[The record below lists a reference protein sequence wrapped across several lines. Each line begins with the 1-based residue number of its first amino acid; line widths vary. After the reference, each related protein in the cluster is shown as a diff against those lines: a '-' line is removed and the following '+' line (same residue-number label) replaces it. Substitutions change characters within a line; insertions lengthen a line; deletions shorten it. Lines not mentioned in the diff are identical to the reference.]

1 VNAPQYEFSIDVGG
15 TFTDCIEHS
24 SSTIKRHKLLSS
36 GRTLGKIEKIAAK
49 AIHDPLRVDDP
60 VGFWV
65 GTQLSVINEKD
76 AAGNNVNGIDD
87 HTIRTIIA
95 SDTAGTLTLDSPLP
109 TSVIGESYEIRTELS
124 APIIGIH
131 HLLGIPLNESLPPI
145 NLRLGTTRGTNAL
158 LTRTGAKTALVTT
171 VGFKDLLEIGNQN
184 RPKLFELN
192 IQKTAPLI
200 TTSIEINERIDTHG
214 NILQSI
220 DRDQIRRQLAKLFS
234 EGIESLAVCLLNS
247 FVNPEH
253 EQVIAEIAN
262 EIPFASVSIS
272 SRVSPLIKIIPRADT
287 TVLDAYLNPV
297 LNNYLEQLRADLH
310 VDSNMRF
317 LTSAG
322 GLIPADQFS
331 GKDSILSGPAG
342 GVVGFSQAAKRAGY
356 EQAIGFDMGGTSTD
370 VSRFSRTYEYEYE
383 TEKSGVRIVTP
394 MMAIETVAAGGGS
407 ICRFDGIKLTV
418 GPASAGADPG
428 PACYGKQGPLTVT
441 DLNLIVGK
449 LSSANFP
456 IPLHKDAALAKLK
469 ELHSTIEVE
478 SYCNHDPIELA
489 EGYLEIANT
498 NMAQAIRTVSIAR
511 GYAPEQYL
519 LVSFG
524 GAGSQHA
531 CSIADSLGMKT
542 ILIHPDAGILSA
554 VGIGHAE
561 MTHQCQQGVYETL
574 NDELLDDIS
583 CSIHELACQ
592 AIEAVKK
599 ADVSAHSIEVTVSS
613 EIRFTGVE
621 QAIVIPLDTYT
632 ATETL
637 TDNLSANNLIS
648 LFHIR
653 HKQRYGYTHPDKSL
667 ELATIRITARGKS
680 SQPDMQSEK
689 VAVVSVEP
697 LASQR
702 VRFAGHWIDTPLFR
716 RVDLP
721 LGAVVTGPAIISEAH
736 CTTVVN
742 PNWIATLLDQGEL
755 LLESQTNP
763 DRSHIVPTT
772 TNTDIEPDPIQLEI
786 FNNHFAAIAKQMG
799 ITLQNT
805 SSSVN
810 VRERLDFSCAIF
822 TSNGE
827 LVVNAPHIP
836 VHLGA
841 MGETVQAIIAEQL
854 GNSAGIHAGDVFV
867 TNDPYRGGSHLPD
880 ITVVTPVFNDDALLF
895 FTASRAHHSE
905 IGGITPGSMPPF
917 STTLAE
923 EGVLIRSFKLLTAG
937 QSHEDTLLH
946 ILGDHPFP
954 SRTPEIN
961 LADIRAQVAA
971 NQQGVDDLQQ
981 LLDTTGQQH
990 VLAYMQFI
998 QSAAELKTRQA
1009 IEALADGV
1017 YGHTD
1022 FLDEHAAGHHE
1033 AQIKVTITVEC
1044 DNITFDFAGTSDV
1057 LPSNLNANSAIVTAA
1072 VMYVMR
1078 CLINEDIPLNAGIL
1092 KPVKIL
1098 IPQCMLNPDDHE
1110 DPQQCPAIVGGN
1122 VETSQRIVDVLIGAL
1137 SLAAGSQGTMN
1148 NLLFGDDNFGYYE
1161 TICGG
1166 AGATADTAGASAVH
1180 THMTNTRI
1188 TDPEILERR
1197 YPVRLD
1203 EFSIRRDS
1211 GGKGKH
1217 AGGDGITRR
1226 ITFLAPLTVS
1236 LLSSRRGEFTPAGKA
1251 SGGNGKAGVN
1261 LLRRADGSEQLLAG
1275 CEQCSV
1281 EAGDQITIKTPGGG
1295 AWGDGV
1301 IEHGTE
1307 AD

>member
-1 VNAPQYEFSIDVGG
+1 MTAPQYEFSIDVGG
-15 TFTDCIEHS
+15 TFTDCIAHS
-24 SSTIKRHKLLSS
+24 SATIKRHKLLSS
-36 GRTLGKIEKIAAK
+36 GRTLGNIEELVTE
-49 AIHDPLRVDDP
+49 AIHDRLRVNDP

-65 GTQLSVINEKD
+65 GTQLSII
-76 AAGNNVNGIDD
+76 NVNGIDD
-87 HTIRTIIA
+87 DTKRTIIA
-95 SDTAGTLTLDSPLP
+95 SDSAGTLTLDSPLP
-109 TSVIGESYEIRTELS
+109 TSVIGQSYEIQTELS

-158 LTRTGAKTALVTT
+158 LTRTGSKTALVTT

-192 IQKTAPLI
+192 IQKTIPLI
-200 TTSIEINERIDTHG
+200 TTSIEISERIDTHG

-220 DRDQIRRQLAKLFS
+220 DRDQVRLQLARLFA
-234 EGIESLAVCLLNS
+234 EGIESLAICLLNS

-262 EIPFASVSIS
+262 EFPFASVSIS
-272 SRVSPLIKIIPRADT
+272 SRVSPLIKMVPRADT

-297 LNNYLEQLRADLH
+297 LNAYLKQLRAALH
-310 VDSNMRF
+310 VDSNVRL

-342 GVVGFSQAAKRAGY
+342 GVVGFSHAAKRAGY
-356 EQAIGFDMGGTSTD
+356 TRAIGFDMGGTSTD
-370 VSRFSRTYEYEYE
+370 VSRFGGTYDYEYE

-407 ICRFDGIKLTV
+407 ICGFDGIKLTV
-418 GPASAGADPG
+418 GPTSAGADPG

-441 DLNLIVGK
+441 DLNLILGK
-449 LSSANFP
+449 LPVTDFP
-456 IPLHKDAALAKLK
+456 IPLDKDAALAKLK
-469 ELHSTIEVE
+469 ELHHTIEFE
-478 SYCNHDPIELA
+478 TCGNHDLIELA
-489 EGYLEIANT
+489 EGYLQIANA

-542 ILIHPDAGILSA
+542 ILIHPEAGVLSA
-554 VGIGHAE
+554 VGIRHAE
-561 MTHQCQQGVYETL
+561 ITHQCQQGIYKTF
-574 NDELLDDIS
+574 NDALLADIS
-583 CSIHELACQ
+583 GSIQQLTRQ
-592 AIEAVKK
+592 AIKAVTEANVLE
-599 ADVSAHSIEVTVSS
+599 HCIEVTISS
-613 EIRFTGVE
+613 EIRFTGVD
-621 QAIVIPLDTYT
+621 QAIEVPLATYT
-632 ATETL
+632 VTEAFTN
-637 TDNLSANNLIS
+637 NLSATDLIS

-653 HKQRYGYTHPDKSL
+653 HKQRYGYTHSDKSL
-667 ELATIRITARGKS
+667 ELATIRVTARSKS
-680 SQPDMQSEK
+680 PQPDMQSEK
-689 VAVVSVEP
+689 VAVVSVDPIE
-697 LASQR
+697 SQR
-702 VRFAGHWIDTPLFR
+702 VRFAGQWVDTPLFR

-721 LGAVVTGPAIISEAH
+721 LGAVITGPAIISESH

-742 PNWIATLLDQGEL
+742 PNWTATLLSQGEL
-755 LLESQTNP
+755 LLESQASTNS
-763 DRSHIVPTT
+763 SHIVPTT
-772 TNTDIEPDPIQLEI
+772 TDTDIEPDPIQLEI
-786 FNNHFAAIAKQMG
+786 FNNHFATVAKQMG

-822 TSNGE
+822 TSDGE

-841 MGETVQAIIAEQL
+841 MGETVRAIIAEQL
-854 GNSAGIHAGDVFV
+854 DNSESIHAGDVFV

-880 ITVVTPVFNDDALLF
+880 ITVVTPVFDDDALLF

-917 STTLAE
+917 STNLAE

-937 QSHEDTLLH
+937 QSHEDKLLQ
-946 ILGDHPFP
+946 ILYDHPFP
-954 SRTPEIN
+954 SRTPQVN

-971 NQQGVDDLQQ
+971 NQQGVNDLQQ
-981 LLDTTGQQH
+981 LLDRMGQQH

-1009 IEALADGV
+1009 IGALADGV
-1017 YGHTD
+1017 YSHTD

-1033 AQIKVTITVEC
+1033 AQIQVTITVEG
-1044 DNITFDFAGTSDV
+1044 DNITFDFSGTSDV

-1078 CLINEDIPLNAGIL
+1078 CLINEDIPLNAGVL

-1098 IPQCMLNPDDHE
+1098 TPRGLLNPGDHDDPH
-1110 DPQQCPAIVGGN
+1110 QCPAIVGGN

-1137 SLAAGSQGTMN
+1137 GLAAGSQGTMN

-1166 AGATADTAGASAVH
+1166 AGATAEAAGAGAVH

-1188 TDPEILERR
+1188 TDPEVLERR

-1203 EFSIRRDS
+1203 EFSIRRGS
-1211 GGKGKH
+1211 GGVGKH
-1217 AGGDGITRR
+1217 AGGDGVIRH

-1236 LLSSRRGEFTPAGKA
+1236 LLSTRRGEFTPAGMEG
-1251 SGGNGKAGVN
+1251 GGNGKAGAN
-1261 LLRRADGSEQLLAG
+1261 LLRRRDGSEQLLAG
-1275 CEQCSV
+1275 CEQCTV

-1295 AWGDGV
+1295 AWGV
-1301 IEHGTE
+1301 
-1307 AD
+1307 A

>member
-1 VNAPQYEFSIDVGG
+1 MTAAQYEFSIDVGG
-15 TFTDCIEHS
+15 TFTDCVEHS

-36 GRTLGKIEKIAAK
+36 SRTLGRITALTAAV
-49 AIHDPLRVDDP
+49 ILDPLRVDDP
-60 VGFWV
+60 SGFWV
-65 GTQLSVINEKD
+65 GTQLTVINDKD
-76 AAGNNVNGIDD
+76 SAENNINGIGND
-87 HTIRTIIA
+87 TQRTIIA
-95 SDTAGTLTLDSPLP
+95 SDSSGTLTLDSPLP
-109 TSVIGESYEIRTELS
+109 SSVIGQSYEIRAELS

-131 HLLGIPLNESLPPI
+131 HVLGIPLNESLPPI

-171 VGFKDLLEIGNQN
+171 AGFQDLLEIGNQN
-184 RPKLFELN
+184 RPQLFELN
-192 IQKTAPLI
+192 IQKTVPLI
-200 TTSIEINERIDTHG
+200 TASIEINERIDTHG
-214 NILQSI
+214 NILNPI
-220 DRDQIRRQLAKLFS
+220 DRDQVRRQLAQLFT

-253 EQVIAEIAN
+253 ERVIAEIAK
-262 EIPFASVSIS
+262 EFSFASVSIS
-272 SRVSPLIKIIPRADT
+272 SSVSPLIKLVPRADT

-297 LNNYLEQLRADLH
+297 LTNYLQQLRTNLH
-310 VDSNMRF
+310 ADSNVRL

-322 GLIPADQFS
+322 GLIAAELFS

-356 EQAIGFDMGGTSTD
+356 QQAIGFDMGGTSTD
-370 VSRFSRTYEYEYE
+370 VSRFGGSYEYEYE
-383 TEKSGVRIVTP
+383 TIKSGVRIVTP
-394 MMAIETVAAGGGS
+394 TMAIETVAAGGGS
-407 ICRFDGIKLTV
+407 ICGFDGMKITV

-441 DLNLIVGK
+441 DLNLILGK
-449 LSSANFP
+449 LPVADFP
-456 IPLHKDAALAKLK
+456 IPLDKDAALAKLK
-469 ELHSTIEVE
+469 ELHSTIEIE
-478 SYCNHDPIELA
+478 TCFKHDTIELA

-511 GYAPEQYL
+511 GYAPAQYL

-531 CSIADSLGMKT
+531 CSIAESLGMKT
-542 ILIHPDAGILSA
+542 ILIHPEAGILSA
-554 VGIGHAE
+554 VGIEQAE
-561 MTHQCQQGVYETL
+561 LTHQCQQGIYKTL
-574 NDELLDDIS
+574 HDELLDDIS
-583 CSIHELACQ
+583 GSIQELASQ
-592 AIEAVKK
+592 AIKAVQEA
-599 ADVSAHSIEVTVSS
+599 DILEHRIEVTVSS
-613 EIRFTGVE
+613 EMRFAGID
-621 QAIVIPLDTYT
+621 QAIEIPLATYM
-632 ATETL
+632 ATDPL
-637 TDNLSANNLIS
+637 PVHLPANDLIAH
-648 LFHIR
+648 FHSR
-653 HKQRYGYTHPDKSL
+653 HEQRYGYTHPQKLL

-680 SQPDMQSEK
+680 LQPDTPSKK
-689 VAVVSVEP
+689 VASVSANPTE
-697 LASQR
+697 SQQA
-702 VRFAGHWIDTPLFR
+702 RFDGQWVDTPLFR

-721 LGAVVTGPAIISEAH
+721 LGAVVTGPAIISESH

-742 PNWIATLLDQGEL
+742 PNWTATLLSQGEL
-755 LLESQTNP
+755 LLESQACPN
-763 DRSHIVPTT
+763 SAHLVPSTT
-772 TNTDIEPDPIQLEI
+772 DADGKPDPIQLEI

-822 TSNGE
+822 TSKGE

-841 MGETVQAIIAEQL
+841 MGETVRAIIAEQL
-854 GNSAGIHAGDVFV
+854 ADSQGIQAGDVFI

-880 ITVVTPVFNDDALLF
+880 ITVVTPVFDDEALLF

-905 IGGITPGSMPPF
+905 IGGIAPGSMPPF

-923 EGVLIRSFKLLTAG
+923 EGVLIRTFKLLTAG
-937 QSHEDTLLH
+937 QSHEDKLLQ
-946 ILGDHPFP
+946 ILNDHPFP
-954 SRTPEIN
+954 SRTPQVN
-961 LADIRAQVAA
+961 LADIRAQIAA
-971 NQQGVDDLQQ
+971 NQQGVNDLQQ

-1009 IEALADGV
+1009 ISALADGV
-1017 YGHTD
+1017 YRHTD

-1033 AQIKVTITVEC
+1033 AQIQVTITVAG

-1078 CLINEDIPLNAGIL
+1078 CLINEDIPLNAGVL

-1098 IPQCMLNPDDHE
+1098 IPRGLLNPGDHA
-1110 DPQQCPAIVGGN
+1110 DPHQCPAIVGGN

-1137 SLAAGSQGTMN
+1137 GLAAGSQGTMN

-1166 AGATADTAGASAVH
+1166 AGATAEAAGASAVH

-1188 TDPEILERR
+1188 TDPEVMERR
-1197 YPVRLD
+1197 YPVRLN
-1203 EFSIRRDS
+1203 EFSIRRGS
-1211 GGKGKH
+1211 GGVGKH
-1217 AGGDGITRR
+1217 AGGNGVIRQ

-1236 LLSSRRGEFTPAGKA
+1236 LLSNRRGEFTPAGMEG
-1251 SGGNGKAGVN
+1251 GGNGKAGAN
-1261 LLRRADGSEQLLAG
+1261 LLRRRDGSEQLLAG
-1275 CEQCSV
+1275 CEQCTV

-1295 AWGDGV
+1295 GWGV
-1301 IEHGTE
+1301 Q
-1307 AD
+1307 

>member
-1 VNAPQYEFSIDVGG
+1 MTAPQYEFSIDVGG

-24 SSTIKRHKLLSS
+24 SSIIKRHKLLSS
-36 GRTLGKIEKIAAK
+36 SHTLGKIEALAAE
-49 AIHDPLRVDDP
+49 AIVDPLRVDDP

-65 GTQLSVINEKD
+65 GTQLSVIDD
-76 AAGNNVNGIDD
+76 A
-87 HTIRTIIA
+87 TKRTIIA
-95 SDTAGTLTLDSPLP
+95 SDSTGTLTLDSPLP
-109 TSVIGESYEIRTELS
+109 TSMIGRSYEIRTELS

-131 HLLGIPLNESLPPI
+131 HVLDIPLNESLPPI

-158 LTRTGAKTALVTT
+158 LTRTGSKTALVTT

-192 IQKTAPLI
+192 IQKTIPLI
-200 TTSIEINERIDTHG
+200 TTSIEISERIDTHG

-220 DRDQIRRQLAKLFS
+220 DRDQVQRQLARLFA

-253 EQVIAEIAN
+253 ERVIAEVAN
-262 EIPFASVSIS
+262 EFPFASVSIS
-272 SRVSPLIKIIPRADT
+272 SRISPLIKMVPRADT

-297 LNNYLEQLRADLH
+297 LTNYLEQLRDNLH
-310 VDSNMRF
+310 VDSNVRL

-322 GLIPADQFS
+322 GLIAADLFS

-356 EQAIGFDMGGTSTD
+356 KQAIGFDMGGTSTD
-370 VSRFSRTYEYEYE
+370 VSRFGGTYEYEYE
-383 TEKSGVRIVTP
+383 TIKSGVRIVTP
-394 MMAIETVAAGGGS
+394 TMAIETVAAGGGS
-407 ICRFDGIKLTV
+407 ICSFDGIKLTV

-428 PACYGKQGPLTVT
+428 PACYGKQGALTVT
-441 DLNLIVGK
+441 DINLILGK
-449 LSSANFP
+449 LSVAEFP
-456 IPLHKDAALAKLK
+456 IPLDKDAALAKLK

-478 SYCNHDPIELA
+478 TCCQHDLIELA

-498 NMAQAIRTVSIAR
+498 NMAQAIRTVSITR

-542 ILIHPDAGILSA
+542 ILIHPEAGILSA
-554 VGIGHAE
+554 VGIEHAE
-561 MTHQCQQGVYETL
+561 ITHQCQRGIYKTL
-574 NDELLDDIS
+574 DDELLTDIFSSIQELASQAIKAVKEADIS
-583 CSIHELACQ
+583 EHR
-592 AIEAVKK
+592 
-599 ADVSAHSIEVTVSS
+599 IEVTVNS
-613 EIRFTGVE
+613 ELRFAGVE
-621 QAIVIPLDTYT
+621 QAIVILLGTYA
-632 ATETL
+632 ATDVL
-637 TDNLSANNLIS
+637 PDNLSANDLIS
-648 LFHIR
+648 QFHIR
-653 HKQRYGYTHPDKSL
+653 HKQRYGYTHAHRSL
-667 ELATIRITARGKS
+667 ELATLRITARGKS
-680 SQPDMQSEK
+680 PQLGMQSNK
-689 VAVVSVEP
+689 VTPVSVNPIEF
-697 LASQR
+697 QQ
-702 VRFAGHWIDTPLFR
+702 VRFDGQWVDTPLFR

-721 LGAVVTGPAIISEAH
+721 FGAVITGPAIISEPH

-742 PNWIATLLDQGEL
+742 PNWIATQLSQGEL
-755 LLESQTNP
+755 LLESQASPNS
-763 DRSHIVPTT
+763 SHIVPTT
-772 TNTDIEPDPIQLEI
+772 TDTDIEPDPIQLEI

-841 MGETVQAIIAEQL
+841 MSETVRAIIAEQL
-854 GNSAGIHAGDVFV
+854 VGSEGIHAGDVFI

-880 ITVVTPVFNDDALLF
+880 ITVVTPVFNDDELLF

-905 IGGITPGSMPPF
+905 IGGIAPGSMPPF

-937 QSHEDTLLH
+937 QSHEDKLLQ
-946 ILGDHPFP
+946 ILSDHPFP
-954 SRTPEIN
+954 SRTPEVN

-971 NQQGVDDLQQ
+971 NQQGVKDLQQ
-981 LLDTTGQQH
+981 LLNATGQQQ

-998 QSAAELKTRQA
+998 QRAAELKTRQA
-1009 IEALADGV
+1009 IGALTNGV
-1017 YGHTD
+1017 YSHTD
-1022 FLDEHAAGHHE
+1022 FLDEHAAGHHQ
-1033 AQIKVTITVEC
+1033 AQIKVTITVEE
-1044 DNITFDFAGTSDV
+1044 DNITFDFAGTSNV

-1072 VMYVMR
+1072 VMYVIR
-1078 CLINEDIPLNAGIL
+1078 CLINEDIPLNAGVL
-1092 KPVKIL
+1092 KPVRIL
-1098 IPQCMLNPDDHE
+1098 IPRCLLNPCDHE

-1166 AGATADTAGASAVH
+1166 AGATAETAGASAVH

-1188 TDPEILERR
+1188 TDPEVMERR
-1197 YPVRLD
+1197 YPIRLD
-1203 EFSIRRDS
+1203 EFSIRRGS
-1211 GGKGKH
+1211 GGVGKH
-1217 AGGDGITRR
+1217 AGGDGVIRH

-1236 LLSSRRGEFTPAGKA
+1236 LLSSRRGEFTPTGMEG
-1251 SGGNGKAGVN
+1251 GGNGKAGVN
-1261 LLRRADGSEQLLAG
+1261 LLRRVDGSEQLLAG
-1275 CEQCSV
+1275 CEQCTV

-1295 AWGDGV
+1295 AWGV
-1301 IEHGTE
+1301 E
-1307 AD
+1307 

>member
-1 VNAPQYEFSIDVGG
+1 MTAPQYEFSIDVGG

-24 SSTIKRHKLLSS
+24 TSTIKRHKLLSS
-36 GRTLGKIEKIAAK
+36 SHTLGKIKALAAE
-49 AIHDPLRVDDP
+49 AILDPLRVDDP

-65 GTQLSVINEKD
+65 GTQLSVIDGDTK
-76 AAGNNVNGIDD
+76 
-87 HTIRTIIA
+87 RTIIA
-95 SDTAGTLTLDSPLP
+95 SDSTGRLTLDSPLP
-109 TSVIGESYEIRTELS
+109 NSVIGQSYEIRAELS

-131 HLLGIPLNESLPPI
+131 HVLGIPLNESLPPI

-158 LTRTGAKTALVTT
+158 LTRTGSKTALVTT

-192 IQKTAPLI
+192 IQKTIPLI

-220 DRDQIRRQLAKLFS
+220 DRDQVRRQLARLFA

-253 EQVIAEIAN
+253 ERVIAEVAT
-262 EIPFASVSIS
+262 EFPFASVSIS
-272 SRVSPLIKIIPRADT
+272 SRVSPLIKMVPRADT

-297 LNNYLEQLRADLH
+297 LTNYLEQLRANLH
-310 VDSNMRF
+310 VDSNVRL

-322 GLIPADQFS
+322 GLIAADLFS

-356 EQAIGFDMGGTSTD
+356 KQAIGFDMGGTSTD
-370 VSRFSRTYEYEYE
+370 VSRFGGTYEYEYE
-383 TEKSGVRIVTP
+383 TIKSGVRIVTP

-407 ICRFDGIKLTV
+407 ICSFDGIKLTV

-441 DLNLIVGK
+441 DLNLILGK
-449 LSSANFP
+449 LPVAEFP
-456 IPLHKDAALAKLK
+456 IPLDKDAAVAKLK
-469 ELHSTIEVE
+469 ELHRTIEAE
-478 SYCNHDPIELA
+478 TCCQHDPIALA

-542 ILIHPDAGILSA
+542 ILIHPQAGILSA
-554 VGIGHAE
+554 VGIEQAE
-561 MTHQCQQGVYETL
+561 ITHQCQRGIYETL

-583 CSIHELACQ
+583 SSIQELASQ
-592 AIEAVKK
+592 AIKAVKE
-599 ADVSAHSIEVTVSS
+599 ADILEHRIEVTVSS
-613 EIRFTGVE
+613 EIRFAGVD
-621 QAIVIPLDTYT
+621 QAIVIPLVTSA
-632 ATETL
+632 ATDAL
-637 TDNLSANNLIS
+637 TDNLSANDLIS
-648 LFHIR
+648 QFHIQ
-653 HKQRYGYTHPDKSL
+653 HQQRYGYTHPHKSL

-680 SQPDMQSEK
+680 PQPDVQSKK
-689 VAVVSVEP
+689 VAVVSVDPTE
-697 LASQR
+697 SQR
-702 VRFAGHWIDTPLFR
+702 VRFDGQWVDTPLFR

-721 LGAVVTGPAIISEAH
+721 LGAVILGPAIISEPH

-742 PNWIATLLDQGEL
+742 PNWTATLLSQGEL
-755 LLESQTNP
+755 LLESQASP
-763 DRSHIVPTT
+763 SISHIVPTT
-772 TNTDIEPDPIQLEI
+772 TDTDIEPDPIQLEI

-841 MGETVQAIIAEQL
+841 MGETVRAIIAEQL
-854 GNSAGIHAGDVFV
+854 ADSEGIHAGDVFI

-880 ITVVTPVFNDDALLF
+880 ITVVTPVVNHDELLF

-905 IGGITPGSMPPF
+905 IGGIAPGSMPPF

-937 QSHEDTLLH
+937 QSHEDKLLH

-954 SRTPEIN
+954 SRTPEVN

-971 NQQGVDDLQQ
+971 NQQGVNDLQQ
-981 LLDTTGQQH
+981 LLNTTGQQQ

-1009 IEALADGV
+1009 IGALADGV
-1017 YGHTD
+1017 YSHTD

-1033 AQIKVTITVEC
+1033 AQIKATITVEG

-1078 CLINEDIPLNAGIL
+1078 CLINEDIPLNAGVL

-1098 IPQCMLNPDDHE
+1098 IPRCLLNPGDHE
-1110 DPQQCPAIVGGN
+1110 NPQQCPAIVGGN

-1166 AGATADTAGASAVH
+1166 AGATADAAGASAVH

-1188 TDPEILERR
+1188 TDPEVLERR
-1197 YPVRLD
+1197 YPVRLN
-1203 EFSIRRDS
+1203 EFSIRRGS
-1211 GGKGKH
+1211 GGAGKH
-1217 AGGDGITRR
+1217 AGGDGVIRH

-1236 LLSSRRGEFTPAGKA
+1236 LLSNRRGEFTPTGMAG
-1251 SGGNGKAGVN
+1251 GGNGKAGAN

-1281 EAGDQITIKTPGGG
+1281 AAGDQITIKTPGGG
-1295 AWGDGV
+1295 AWGV
-1301 IEHGTE
+1301 E
-1307 AD
+1307 

>member
-1 VNAPQYEFSIDVGG
+1 VTAPQYEFSIDVGG

-24 SSTIKRHKLLSS
+24 TSTIKRHKLLSS
-36 GRTLGKIEKIAAK
+36 SHTLGKIKALAAE
-49 AIHDPLRVDDP
+49 AILDPLRVDDP

-65 GTQLSVINEKD
+65 GTQLSVIDGDTE
-76 AAGNNVNGIDD
+76 
-87 HTIRTIIA
+87 RTIIA
-95 SDTAGTLTLDSPLP
+95 SDSTGRLTLDSPLP
-109 TSVIGESYEIRTELS
+109 NSVIGQSYEIRAELS

-131 HLLGIPLNESLPPI
+131 HVLGIPLNESLPPI

-158 LTRTGAKTALVTT
+158 LTRTGSKTALVTT

-192 IQKTAPLI
+192 IQKTIPLI

-220 DRDQIRRQLAKLFS
+220 DRDQVRRQLARLFA

-253 EQVIAEIAN
+253 ERVIAEVAT
-262 EIPFASVSIS
+262 EFPFASVSIS
-272 SRVSPLIKIIPRADT
+272 SRVSPLIKMVPRADT

-297 LNNYLEQLRADLH
+297 LTNYLEQLRANLH
-310 VDSNMRF
+310 VDSNVRL

-322 GLIPADQFS
+322 GLIAADLFS

-356 EQAIGFDMGGTSTD
+356 KQAIGFDMGGTSTD
-370 VSRFSRTYEYEYE
+370 VSRFDGTYEYEYE
-383 TEKSGVRIVTP
+383 TIKSGVRIVTP

-407 ICRFDGIKLTV
+407 ICSFDGIKLTV

-441 DLNLIVGK
+441 DLNLILGK
-449 LSSANFP
+449 LPVAEFP
-456 IPLHKDAALAKLK
+456 IPLDKDAAVAKLK
-469 ELHSTIEVE
+469 ELHSTIEAE
-478 SYCNHDPIELA
+478 TCYQHDPIALA

-542 ILIHPDAGILSA
+542 ILIHPQAGILSA
-554 VGIGHAE
+554 VGIEQAE
-561 MTHQCQQGVYETL
+561 ITHQCQRGIYETL

-583 CSIHELACQ
+583 SSIQELASQ
-592 AIEAVKK
+592 AIKTVKEA
-599 ADVSAHSIEVTVSS
+599 DILEHRIEVTVSS
-613 EIRFTGVE
+613 EIRFAGVD
-621 QAIVIPLDTYT
+621 QAIVIPLVTSA
-632 ATETL
+632 ATDAL
-637 TDNLSANNLIS
+637 TDNLSANDLIS
-648 LFHIR
+648 QFHIR
-653 HKQRYGYTHPDKSL
+653 HQQRYGYTHPHKSL

-680 SQPDMQSEK
+680 PQPDVQSKK
-689 VAVVSVEP
+689 VAGVSVDPTE
-697 LASQR
+697 SQR
-702 VRFAGHWIDTPLFR
+702 VRFDGQWVDTPLFR

-721 LGAVVTGPAIISEAH
+721 LGAVIPGPAIISEPH

-742 PNWIATLLDQGEL
+742 PNWTATLLSQGEL
-755 LLESQTNP
+755 LLESQASP
-763 DRSHIVPTT
+763 SISHIVPTT
-772 TNTDIEPDPIQLEI
+772 TDTDIEPDPIQLEI

-799 ITLQNT
+799 LTLQNT

-841 MGETVQAIIAEQL
+841 MGETVRAIIAEQL
-854 GNSAGIHAGDVFV
+854 DNSEGIHAGDVFI

-880 ITVVTPVFNDDALLF
+880 ITVVTPVFNHDELLL

-905 IGGITPGSMPPF
+905 IGGIAPGSMPPF

-937 QSHEDTLLH
+937 QSHEDKLLH

-954 SRTPEIN
+954 SRTPEVN
-961 LADIRAQVAA
+961 LADVRAQVAA
-971 NQQGVDDLQQ
+971 NQQGVNDLQQ

-1017 YGHTD
+1017 YSHTD

-1033 AQIKVTITVEC
+1033 AQIKATITVEG

-1078 CLINEDIPLNAGIL
+1078 CLINEDIPLNAGVL

-1098 IPQCMLNPDDHE
+1098 IPRCLLNPSDHE
-1110 DPQQCPAIVGGN
+1110 NPQQCPAIVGGN

-1166 AGATADTAGASAVH
+1166 AGATADAAGASAVH

-1188 TDPEILERR
+1188 TDPEVLERR
-1197 YPVRLD
+1197 YPVRLN
-1203 EFSIRRDS
+1203 EFSIRRGS
-1211 GGKGKH
+1211 GGVGKH
-1217 AGGDGITRR
+1217 AGGDGVIRH

-1236 LLSSRRGEFTPAGKA
+1236 LLSNRRGEFTPTGMAG
-1251 SGGNGKAGVN
+1251 GGNGKAGAN
-1261 LLRRADGSEQLLAG
+1261 LLRRADGSEQRLAG

-1281 EAGDQITIKTPGGG
+1281 AAGDQITIKTPGGG
-1295 AWGDGV
+1295 AWGV
-1301 IEHGTE
+1301 E
-1307 AD
+1307 

>member
-1 VNAPQYEFSIDVGG
+1 MTAPQYEFSIDVGG

-24 SSTIKRHKLLSS
+24 TSTIKRHKLLSS
-36 GRTLGKIEKIAAK
+36 SHTLGKIEALAAE
-49 AIHDPLRVDDP
+49 AIIDPLRVDDP

-65 GTQLSVINEKD
+65 GTQLSVIDGDTE
-76 AAGNNVNGIDD
+76 
-87 HTIRTIIA
+87 RTIIA
-95 SDTAGTLTLDSPLP
+95 SDSTGRLTLDSPLP
-109 TSVIGESYEIRTELS
+109 NSVIGQSYEIRAELS

-131 HLLGIPLNESLPPI
+131 HVLGIPLNESLPPI

-158 LTRTGAKTALVTT
+158 LTRTGSKTALVTT

-192 IQKTAPLI
+192 IQKTIPLI

-220 DRDQIRRQLAKLFS
+220 DRDQVRRQLARLFA

-253 EQVIAEIAN
+253 ERVIAEVAT
-262 EIPFASVSIS
+262 EFPFASVSIS
-272 SRVSPLIKIIPRADT
+272 SRVSPLIKMVPRADT

-297 LNNYLEQLRADLH
+297 LTNYLEQLRANLH
-310 VDSNMRF
+310 VDSNVRL

-322 GLIPADQFS
+322 GLIAADLFS

-356 EQAIGFDMGGTSTD
+356 KQAIGFDMGGTSTD
-370 VSRFSRTYEYEYE
+370 VSRFDGTYEYEYE
-383 TEKSGVRIVTP
+383 TIKSGVRIVTP

-407 ICRFDGIKLTV
+407 ICSFDGIKLTV

-441 DLNLIVGK
+441 DLNLILGK
-449 LSSANFP
+449 LPVAEFP
-456 IPLHKDAALAKLK
+456 IPLDKDAAVAKLK
-469 ELHSTIEVE
+469 ELHSTIEAE
-478 SYCNHDPIELA
+478 TCYQHDPIALA

-542 ILIHPDAGILSA
+542 ILIHPQAGILSA
-554 VGIGHAE
+554 VGIEQAE
-561 MTHQCQQGVYETL
+561 ITHQCQRGIYETL

-583 CSIHELACQ
+583 SSIQELASQ
-592 AIEAVKK
+592 AIKTVKEA
-599 ADVSAHSIEVTVSS
+599 DILEHRIEVTVSS
-613 EIRFTGVE
+613 EIRFAGVD
-621 QAIVIPLDTYT
+621 QAIVIPLVTSA
-632 ATETL
+632 ATDAL
-637 TDNLSANNLIS
+637 TDNLSANDLIS
-648 LFHIR
+648 QFHIR
-653 HKQRYGYTHPDKSL
+653 HQQRYGYTHPHKSL

-680 SQPDMQSEK
+680 PQPDVQSKK
-689 VAVVSVEP
+689 VAGVSVDPTE
-697 LASQR
+697 SQR
-702 VRFAGHWIDTPLFR
+702 VRFDGQWVDTPLFR

-721 LGAVVTGPAIISEAH
+721 LGAVIPGPAIISEPH

-742 PNWIATLLDQGEL
+742 PNWTATLLSQGEL
-755 LLESQTNP
+755 LLESQASP
-763 DRSHIVPTT
+763 SISHIVPTT
-772 TNTDIEPDPIQLEI
+772 TDTDIEPDPIQLEI

-799 ITLQNT
+799 LTLQNT

-841 MGETVQAIIAEQL
+841 MGETVRAIIAEQL
-854 GNSAGIHAGDVFV
+854 DNSEGIHAGDVFI

-880 ITVVTPVFNDDALLF
+880 ITVVTPVFNHDELLL

-905 IGGITPGSMPPF
+905 IGGIAPGSMPPF

-937 QSHEDTLLH
+937 QSHEDKLLH

-954 SRTPEIN
+954 SRTPEVN
-961 LADIRAQVAA
+961 LADVRAQVAA
-971 NQQGVDDLQQ
+971 NQQGVNDLQQ

-1017 YGHTD
+1017 YSHTD

-1033 AQIKVTITVEC
+1033 AQIKATITVEG

-1078 CLINEDIPLNAGIL
+1078 CLINEDIPLNAGVL

-1098 IPQCMLNPDDHE
+1098 IPRCLLNPSDHE
-1110 DPQQCPAIVGGN
+1110 NPQQCPAIVGGN

-1137 SLAAGSQGTMN
+1137 GLAAGSQGTMN

-1166 AGATADTAGASAVH
+1166 AGATADAAGASAVH

-1188 TDPEILERR
+1188 TDPEVLERR
-1197 YPVRLD
+1197 YPVRLN
-1203 EFSIRRDS
+1203 EFSIRRGS
-1211 GGKGKH
+1211 GGVGKH
-1217 AGGDGITRR
+1217 AGGDGVIRH

-1236 LLSSRRGEFTPAGKA
+1236 LLSNRRGEFTPTGMAG
-1251 SGGNGKAGVN
+1251 GGNGKAGAN

-1281 EAGDQITIKTPGGG
+1281 AAGDQITIKTPGGG
-1295 AWGDGV
+1295 AWGV
-1301 IEHGTE
+1301 E
-1307 AD
+1307 

>member
-1 VNAPQYEFSIDVGG
+1 VTVPQYEFSIDVGG

-36 GRTLGKIEKIAAK
+36 GRTLGKIDELAAE

-65 GTQLSVINEKD
+65 GTQLSVI
-76 AAGNNVNGIDD
+76 DD
-87 HTIRTIIA
+87 DTKRTIIA
-95 SDTAGTLTLDSPLP
+95 SDSTGTLTLDSPLP
-109 TSVIGESYEIRTELS
+109 TSVIGQAYEIRTELS

-131 HLLGIPLNESLPPI
+131 HVLGIPLNESLPPI

-158 LTRTGAKTALVTT
+158 LTRTGSKTALVTT

-192 IQKTAPLI
+192 IQKTIPLI

-214 NILQSI
+214 KILQPI
-220 DRDQIRRQLAKLFS
+220 DRDHVRRQLAKLFA

-253 EQVIAEIAN
+253 ERVIAEVAT
-262 EIPFASVSIS
+262 EFPFASVSIS

-297 LNNYLEQLRADLH
+297 LTNYLAQLRAYLH
-310 VDSNMRF
+310 VDSNVRL

-370 VSRFSRTYEYEYE
+370 VSRFGGTYEYEYE

-407 ICRFDGIKLTV
+407 ICSFDGIKLTV

-441 DLNLIVGK
+441 DLNLILGLLPV
-449 LSSANFP
+449 ADFP
-456 IPLHKDAALAKLK
+456 IPLDKDAALAKLQ
-469 ELHSTIEVE
+469 ELHRTIELE
-478 SYCNHDPIELA
+478 TCCKYEPSELA
-489 EGYLEIANT
+489 QGYLEIANT

-542 ILIHPDAGILSA
+542 ILIHSDAGILSA

-561 MTHQCQQGVYETL
+561 ITHQCQQGIYETL

-583 CSIHELACQ
+583 SLIEELASQ
-592 AIEAVKK
+592 AMKAVKE
-599 ADVSAHSIEVTVSS
+599 ADISEHRIEISVSG
-613 EIRFTGVE
+613 EIRFTGVD
-621 QAIVIPLDTYT
+621 QAIAIPLATY
-632 ATETL
+632 AASDAL
-637 TDNLSANNLIS
+637 TGNLSANDLIS
-648 LFHIR
+648 QFHIR
-653 HKQRYGYTHPDKSL
+653 HKQRYGYTHPHKSL

-680 SQPDMQSEK
+680 PQADVQSKK
-689 VAVVSVEP
+689 VAAVSVNPTE
-697 LASQR
+697 SQR
-702 VRFAGHWIDTPLFR
+702 VRFDGQWVDTPLFR

-721 LGAVVTGPAIISEAH
+721 LGAVVTGPAIISESH

-742 PNWIATLLDQGEL
+742 PNWTATLLSQGEL
-755 LLESQTNP
+755 LLESQASPNS
-763 DRSHIVPTT
+763 SHIVPTT
-772 TNTDIEPDPIQLEI
+772 ADTDIEPDPIRLEI

-841 MGETVQAIIAEQL
+841 MGETVRAIIAEQL
-854 GNSAGIHAGDVFV
+854 DDSEGIHAGDVFV

-880 ITVVTPVFNDDALLF
+880 ITVVTPVFNDDELLF

-905 IGGITPGSMPPF
+905 IGGIAPGSMPPF

-923 EGVLIRSFKLLTAG
+923 EGVLIRSFKLLEQG
-937 QSHEDTLLH
+937 QSHEDRLLQV
-946 ILGDHPFP
+946 LSDHPYP
-954 SRTPEIN
+954 SRTPKVN

-971 NQQGVDDLQQ
+971 NQQGAHDLQQ
-981 LLDTTGQQH
+981 LLATAGQQK

-998 QSAAELKTRQA
+998 QDAAELKTRQA
-1009 IEALADGV
+1009 ISTVTNGV
-1017 YGHTD
+1017 YRHTD
-1022 FLDEHAAGHHE
+1022 YLDEHCEGIHE
-1033 AQIKVTITVEC
+1033 AQITVTITVQG
-1044 DNITFDFAGTSDV
+1044 DNITFDFMGTSDV
-1057 LPSNLNANSAIVTAA
+1057 LPSNLNANTAIVTAA

-1078 CLINEDIPLNAGIL
+1078 CLINEDIPLNAGVL
-1092 KPVKIL
+1092 KPVNVL
-1098 IPQCMLNPDDHE
+1098 IPRCMLNPHGHE

-1166 AGATADTAGASAVH
+1166 AGATADAAGASAVH

-1188 TDPEILERR
+1188 TDPEVLERR

-1203 EFSIRRDS
+1203 EFSIRRGS
-1211 GGKGKH
+1211 GGVGKH
-1217 AGGDGITRR
+1217 AGGDGVIRH

-1236 LLSSRRGEFTPAGKA
+1236 ILSNRRGEFTPAGMA
-1251 SGGNGKAGVN
+1251 GGGNGNAGAN
-1261 LLRRADGSEQLLAG
+1261 LLRRADGSEQLLTG
-1275 CEQCSV
+1275 CAQCTV
-1281 EAGDQITIKTPGGG
+1281 ARGDQITIKTPGGG
-1295 AWGDGV
+1295 AWGV
-1301 IEHGTE
+1301 E
-1307 AD
+1307 

>member
-1 VNAPQYEFSIDVGG
+1 VTAPQYEFSIDVGG

-24 SSTIKRHKLLSS
+24 TSTIKRHKLLSS
-36 GRTLGKIEKIAAK
+36 SHTLGKIKALAAE
-49 AIHDPLRVDDP
+49 AILDPLRVDDP

-65 GTQLSVINEKD
+65 GTQLSVIDGDTK
-76 AAGNNVNGIDD
+76 
-87 HTIRTIIA
+87 RTIIA
-95 SDTAGTLTLDSPLP
+95 SDSTGRLTLDSPLP
-109 TSVIGESYEIRTELS
+109 NSVIGQSYEIRAELS

-131 HLLGIPLNESLPPI
+131 HVLGIPLNESLPPI

-158 LTRTGAKTALVTT
+158 LTRTGSKTALVTT

-192 IQKTAPLI
+192 IQKTIPLI

-220 DRDQIRRQLAKLFS
+220 DRDQVRRQLARLFA

-253 EQVIAEIAN
+253 ERVIAEVAT
-262 EIPFASVSIS
+262 EFPFASVSIS
-272 SRVSPLIKIIPRADT
+272 SRVSPLIKMVPRADT

-297 LNNYLEQLRADLH
+297 LTNYLEQLRANLH
-310 VDSNMRF
+310 VDSNVRL

-322 GLIPADQFS
+322 GLIAADLFS

-356 EQAIGFDMGGTSTD
+356 KQAIGFDMGGTSTD
-370 VSRFSRTYEYEYE
+370 VSRFGGTYEYEYE
-383 TEKSGVRIVTP
+383 TIKSGVRIVTP

-407 ICRFDGIKLTV
+407 ICSFDGIKLTV

-441 DLNLIVGK
+441 DLNLILGK
-449 LSSANFP
+449 LPVAEFP
-456 IPLHKDAALAKLK
+456 IPLDKDAAVAKLK
-469 ELHSTIEVE
+469 ELHSTIEAE
-478 SYCNHDPIELA
+478 TCYQHDPIALA

-542 ILIHPDAGILSA
+542 ILIHPQAGILSA
-554 VGIGHAE
+554 VGIEQAE
-561 MTHQCQQGVYETL
+561 ITHQCQRGIYETL
-574 NDELLDDIS
+574 NDALLDDIS
-583 CSIHELACQ
+583 SSIQELVSQ
-592 AIEAVKK
+592 AIKTVKA
-599 ADVSAHSIEVTVSS
+599 ADILEHRIEVTVSS
-613 EIRFTGVE
+613 EIRFAGVD
-621 QAIVIPLDTYT
+621 QAIVIPLVTSA
-632 ATETL
+632 ATDAL
-637 TDNLSANNLIS
+637 TDNLSANDLIS
-648 LFHIR
+648 QFHIR
-653 HKQRYGYTHPDKSL
+653 HQQRYGYTHPHKSL

-680 SQPDMQSEK
+680 PQSDVQSKK
-689 VAVVSVEP
+689 VAVVSVDPTE
-697 LASQR
+697 SQR
-702 VRFAGHWIDTPLFR
+702 VRFDGQWVDTPLFR

-721 LGAVVTGPAIISEAH
+721 LGAVIPGPAIISEPH

-742 PNWIATLLDQGEL
+742 PNWTATLLSQGEL
-755 LLESQTNP
+755 LLESQARP
-763 DRSHIVPTT
+763 SISHIVPTT
-772 TNTDIEPDPIQLEI
+772 TDTDIGPDPIQLEI

-841 MGETVQAIIAEQL
+841 MGETVRAIIAEQL
-854 GNSAGIHAGDVFV
+854 DDSEGIHAGDVFI

-880 ITVVTPVFNDDALLF
+880 ITVVTPVFNHDELLF

-905 IGGITPGSMPPF
+905 IGGIAPGSMPPF

-937 QSHEDTLLH
+937 QSHEDKLLH

-954 SRTPEIN
+954 SRTPEVN
-961 LADIRAQVAA
+961 LADVRAQVAA
-971 NQQGVDDLQQ
+971 NQQGVNDLQQ
-981 LLDTTGQQH
+981 LLDTTGQQQ

-1009 IEALADGV
+1009 IGALADGV
-1017 YGHTD
+1017 YSHTD

-1033 AQIKVTITVEC
+1033 AQIKATITVEG

-1078 CLINEDIPLNAGIL
+1078 CLINEDIPLNAGVL

-1098 IPQCMLNPDDHE
+1098 IPRCLLNPGDHE
-1110 DPQQCPAIVGGN
+1110 NPQQCPAIVGGN

-1166 AGATADTAGASAVH
+1166 AGATADAAGASAVH

-1188 TDPEILERR
+1188 TDPEVLERR
-1197 YPVRLD
+1197 YPVRLN
-1203 EFSIRRDS
+1203 EFSIRRGS
-1211 GGKGKH
+1211 GGAGKH
-1217 AGGDGITRR
+1217 AGGDGVIRH

-1236 LLSSRRGEFTPAGKA
+1236 LLSNRRGEFTPTGMAG
-1251 SGGNGKAGVN
+1251 GGNGKAGAN

-1281 EAGDQITIKTPGGG
+1281 AAGDQITIKTPGGG
-1295 AWGDGV
+1295 AWGV
-1301 IEHGTE
+1301 E
-1307 AD
+1307 

>member
-1 VNAPQYEFSIDVGG
+1 MTAPQYEFSIDVGG

-24 SSTIKRHKLLSS
+24 SSTIKRHKLLTSS
-36 GRTLGKIEKIAAK
+36 HTLGKIESLVAETIV
-49 AIHDPLRVDDP
+49 DPLRTNDP

-65 GTQLSVINEKD
+65 GAQLSVIGD
-76 AAGNNVNGIDD
+76 ANK
-87 HTIRTIIA
+87 RTIIA
-95 SDTAGTLTLDSPLP
+95 SDSNGTLTLDAPLP
-109 TSVIGESYEIRTELS
+109 TSVIGQSYEIQTELL

-131 HLLGIPLNESLPPI
+131 HVLGIPLNESLPPI

-171 VGFKDLLEIGNQN
+171 IGFKDLLEIGNQN
-184 RPKLFELN
+184 RPHLFQLN
-192 IQKTAPLI
+192 IQKTIPLC

-220 DRDQIRRQLAKLFS
+220 DRDQVYRQLATLFA

-253 EQVIAEIAN
+253 ERIIAEVAK
-262 EIPFASVSIS
+262 EFPFAAVTIS
-272 SRVSPLIKIIPRADT
+272 SCVSPLIKIVPRADT

-297 LNNYLEQLRADLH
+297 LTNYLEQLQACLH
-310 VDSNMRF
+310 VDSNMHL

-322 GLIPADQFS
+322 GLITADRFS

-356 EQAIGFDMGGTSTD
+356 KQAIGLDMGGTSTD
-370 VSRFSRTYEYEYE
+370 VSRFDGTYEYEYE
-383 TEKSGVRIVTP
+383 TIKSGVRIITP
-394 MMAIETVAAGGGS
+394 TMAIETVAAGGGS
-407 ICRFDGIKLTV
+407 ICSFDGIKLTV

-441 DLNLIVGK
+441 DLNLILGK
-449 LSSANFP
+449 LPVAEFP
-456 IPLHKDAALAKLK
+456 IPLDKDAALAKLK
-469 ELHSTIEVE
+469 ELHSIIEVE
-478 SYCNHDPIELA
+478 TCYQHDPIELA
-489 EGYLEIANT
+489 EGYLKIANT

-542 ILIHPDAGILSA
+542 ILMHPEAGILSA
-554 VGIGHAE
+554 VGIGQAE
-561 MTHQCQQGVYETL
+561 ITHQCQRGIYKNI
-574 NDELLDDIS
+574 NDELLDTIAS
-583 CSIHELACQ
+583 SIQELANQ
-592 AIEAVKK
+592 AIHAVQEADILK
-599 ADVSAHSIEVTVSS
+599 HHIEVTVSS
-613 EIRFTGVE
+613 EIRFTDVD
-621 QAIVIPLDTYT
+621 QAIVIPLITYA
-632 ATETL
+632 ATDVL
-637 TDNLSANNLIS
+637 PDNLSANDLIS
-648 LFHIR
+648 QFHLL
-653 HKQRYGYTHPDKSL
+653 HKQRYGYTHPDKLL
-667 ELATIRITARGKS
+667 ELATLRITAYSKS
-680 SQPDMQSEK
+680 PQPSVRSNK
-689 VAVVSVEP
+689 IAPVSVNP
-697 LASQR
+697 IKLQQ
-702 VRFAGHWIDTPLFR
+702 VRFNGQWVDTPLFR
-716 RVDLP
+716 RIDLP
-721 LGAVVTGPAIISEAH
+721 VGAVITGPAIISESH

-742 PNWIATLLDQGEL
+742 PNWTATLLNQGEL
-755 LLESQTNP
+755 LLESQVIA
-763 DRSHIVPTT
+763 DSSQIVPMTLE
-772 TNTDIEPDPIQLEI
+772 TDLDPDPIQLEI

-799 ITLQNT
+799 ITLKNT

-827 LVVNAPHIP
+827 LVVNVPHIP

-841 MGETVQAIIAEQL
+841 MGETVRAIIAEQL
-854 GNSAGIHAGDVFV
+854 DNSEGIRAADVFI

-880 ITVVTPVFNDDALLF
+880 ITVVTPVFNDNELLF

-905 IGGITPGSMPPF
+905 IGGIVPGSMPPF

-923 EGVLIRSFKLLTAG
+923 EGVLIRSFKLLNAG
-937 QSHEDTLLH
+937 QSQEDKLLQ
-946 ILGDHPFP
+946 ILSDHPFP
-954 SRTPEIN
+954 SRTPQVN

-971 NQQGVDDLQQ
+971 NQQGVNDLQQ
-981 LLDTTGQQH
+981 LLDVAGQQC

-1009 IEALADGV
+1009 IGVLTNGV
-1017 YGHTD
+1017 YRYTD
-1022 FLDEHAAGHHE
+1022 FLDEHAAGHYQ
-1033 AQIKVTITVEC
+1033 AQISVTIIVKD
-1044 DNITFDFAGTSDV
+1044 DNITFDFTGTSDV

-1078 CLINEDIPLNAGIL
+1078 CLINEDIPLNAGVL
-1092 KPVKIL
+1092 EPVKIL
-1098 IPQCMLNPDDHE
+1098 IPQCLLNPGNHT

-1148 NLLFGDDNFGYYE
+1148 NLLFGNDEFGYYE

-1166 AGATADTAGASAVH
+1166 AGATAEAAGACAVH

-1188 TDPEILERR
+1188 TDPEIMERR

-1203 EFSIRRDS
+1203 KFSIRRGS
-1211 GGKGKH
+1211 GGAGKH
-1217 AGGDGITRR
+1217 AGGDGVIRD
-1226 ITFLAPLTVS
+1226 ITFLAPLTLS
-1236 LLSSRRGEFTPAGKA
+1236 LLSSRRGEFTPTGMEG
-1251 SGGNGKAGVN
+1251 GGNGKAGVN

-1275 CEQCSV
+1275 CEQFTV
-1281 EAGDQITIKTPGGG
+1281 QTGDQISIKTPGGG
-1295 AWGDGV
+1295 AWGMQ
-1301 IEHGTE
+1301 
-1307 AD
+1307 

>member
-1 VNAPQYEFSIDVGG
+1 MTAPQYEFSIDVGG

-36 GRTLGKIEKIAAK
+36 SHTLGKIEALAAE
-49 AIHDPLRVDDP
+49 AIIDPLRVDDP

-65 GTQLSVINEKD
+65 GTQLSI
-76 AAGNNVNGIDD
+76 IDD
-87 HTIRTIIA
+87 DTKRTIIA
-95 SDTAGTLTLDSPLP
+95 SDSTGTLTLDSPLP
-109 TSVIGESYEIRTELS
+109 NSVIGQSYEIRTELS

-131 HLLGIPLNESLPPI
+131 HVLGIPLNESLPPI

-158 LTRTGAKTALVTT
+158 LTRTGSKTALVTT

-192 IQKTAPLI
+192 IQKTIPLI

-220 DRDQIRRQLAKLFS
+220 DRDQVRRQLARLFT

-253 EQVIAEIAN
+253 ERVIAEVAT
-262 EIPFASVSIS
+262 EFSFASVSIS
-272 SRVSPLIKIIPRADT
+272 SRVSPLIKMVPRADT

-297 LNNYLEQLRADLH
+297 LTNYLEQLRANLH
-310 VDSNMRF
+310 VDSNVRL

-322 GLIPADQFS
+322 GLIAADLFS

-356 EQAIGFDMGGTSTD
+356 KQAIGFDMGGTSTD
-370 VSRFSRTYEYEYE
+370 VSRFGGTYEYEYE
-383 TEKSGVRIVTP
+383 TIKSGVRIVTP

-407 ICRFDGIKLTV
+407 ICSFDGIKLTV

-441 DLNLIVGK
+441 DLNLILGK
-449 LSSANFP
+449 LPVAEFP
-456 IPLHKDAALAKLK
+456 IPLDKDAAVAKLK
-469 ELHSTIEVE
+469 ELHSTIEAE
-478 SYCNHDPIELA
+478 TRCQHDPIALA

-542 ILIHPDAGILSA
+542 ILIHPQAGILSA
-554 VGIGHAE
+554 VGIEQAE
-561 MTHQCQQGVYETL
+561 ITHQCQRGIYETL

-583 CSIHELACQ
+583 SSIQELASQ
-592 AIEAVKK
+592 AIKTVKEA
-599 ADVSAHSIEVTVSS
+599 DILEHRIEVTVSS
-613 EIRFTGVE
+613 EIRFTGVD
-621 QAIVIPLDTYT
+621 QAIVIPLVTSA
-632 ATETL
+632 ATDAL
-637 TDNLSANNLIS
+637 PDNLSANDLIS
-648 LFHIR
+648 QFHIR
-653 HKQRYGYTHPDKSL
+653 HQQRYGYTHPHKSL

-680 SQPDMQSEK
+680 PQPDVQSKK
-689 VAVVSVEP
+689 VAVVSVDPTE
-697 LASQR
+697 SQR
-702 VRFAGHWIDTPLFR
+702 VRFDGQWVDTPLFR

-721 LGAVVTGPAIISEAH
+721 LGAVIPGPAIISEPH

-742 PNWIATLLDQGEL
+742 PNWTATLLSQGEL
-755 LLESQTNP
+755 LLESQASP
-763 DRSHIVPTT
+763 SISHIVPTT
-772 TNTDIEPDPIQLEI
+772 TDTDIEPDPIQLEI

-799 ITLQNT
+799 LTLQNT

-822 TSNGE
+822 TSDGE

-841 MGETVQAIIAEQL
+841 MGETVRAIIAEQL
-854 GNSAGIHAGDVFV
+854 DNSEGIHAGDVFI

-880 ITVVTPVFNDDALLF
+880 ITVVTPVFNHDELLF

-937 QSHEDTLLH
+937 QSHEDKLLH

-954 SRTPEIN
+954 SRTPQVN

-971 NQQGVDDLQQ
+971 NQQGVNDLQQ
-981 LLDTTGQQH
+981 LLDTTGQQQ

-1009 IEALADGV
+1009 IGALADGV
-1017 YGHTD
+1017 YSHTD

-1033 AQIKVTITVEC
+1033 AQIQVAITVEG

-1078 CLINEDIPLNAGIL
+1078 CLINEDIPLNAGVL
-1092 KPVKIL
+1092 KPVTIL
-1098 IPQCMLNPDDHE
+1098 IPRCLLNPGDHE
-1110 DPQQCPAIVGGN
+1110 NPQQCPAIVGGN

-1166 AGATADTAGASAVH
+1166 AGATADAAGASAVH

-1188 TDPEILERR
+1188 TDPEVLERR
-1197 YPVRLD
+1197 YPVRLN
-1203 EFSIRRDS
+1203 EFSIRRGS
-1211 GGKGKH
+1211 GGAGKH
-1217 AGGDGITRR
+1217 AGGDGVIRH

-1236 LLSSRRGEFTPAGKA
+1236 LLSNRRGEFTPTGMAG
-1251 SGGNGKAGVN
+1251 GGNGKAGVN

-1281 EAGDQITIKTPGGG
+1281 AAGDQITIKTPGGG
-1295 AWGDGV
+1295 AWGV
-1301 IEHGTE
+1301 K
-1307 AD
+1307 

>member
-1 VNAPQYEFSIDVGG
+1 MTVPQYEFSIDVGG

-24 SSTIKRHKLLSS
+24 SSTTKRHKLLSS
-36 GRTLGKIEKIAAK
+36 GRTLGKINALAAET
-49 AIHDPLRVDDP
+49 IHDPLRVGDP
-60 VGFWV
+60 IGFWN
-65 GTQLSVINEKD
+65 GTQLSVIHEDNSAD
-76 AAGNNVNGIDD
+76 HHTNGIDD
-87 HTIRTIIA
+87 DTKRNIIA
-95 SDTAGTLTLDSPLP
+95 SDSTGTLTLDSPLP
-109 TSVIGESYEIRTELS
+109 NSVIGQSYEIRTDLS

-131 HLLGIPLNESLPPI
+131 HLLGIPLNKSLPPI

-171 VGFKDLLEIGNQN
+171 AGFKDLLEIGNQN

-192 IQKTAPLI
+192 IQKTKTLI

-220 DRDQIRRQLAKLFS
+220 DRDQIRRQLTKLFS

-247 FVNPEH
+247 FVNPKH
-253 EQVIAEIAN
+253 EQVVAEIAN

-272 SRVSPLIKIIPRADT
+272 SRVSPLIKIVPRADT

-297 LNNYLEQLRADLH
+297 LTHYLEQLRASLH
-310 VDSNMRF
+310 VDSNVRL

-322 GLIPADQFS
+322 GLIAANQFS

-342 GVVGFSQAAKRAGY
+342 GVVGFSHAAKRAGY
-356 EQAIGFDMGGTSTD
+356 AQAIGFDMGGTSTD
-370 VSRFSRTYEYEYE
+370 VSRFDGTYEYEYE

-407 ICRFDGIKLTV
+407 ICSFDGIKLTV

-441 DLNLIVGK
+441 DLNLILGK
-449 LSSANFP
+449 LPVADFP
-456 IPLHKDAALAKLK
+456 IPLDKNAALAKLQ
-469 ELHSTIEVE
+469 ELHSTIEFE
-478 SYCNHDPIELA
+478 TGCNHDPIELA
-489 EGYLEIANT
+489 EGYLKIANA

-531 CSIADSLGMKT
+531 CSIADALGMKT
-542 ILIHPDAGILSA
+542 ILIHPEAGILSA
-554 VGIGHAE
+554 VGIGNAE
-561 MTHQCQQGVYETL
+561 ITHQCQQGIYETL
-574 NDELLDDIS
+574 NDALLDDIS
-583 CSIHELACQ
+583 SSIQKLTIQ
-592 AIEAVKK
+592 AINAIKET
-599 ADVSAHSIEVTVSS
+599 DILEHRIEVTVSS
-613 EIRFTGVE
+613 EIRFTGIE
-621 QAIVIPLDTYT
+621 QAIVIPLVTYM
-632 ATETL
+632 ATEAFT
-637 TDNLSANNLIS
+637 TNLSANDLIS
-648 LFHIR
+648 QFHIR
-653 HKQRYGYTHPDKSL
+653 HQQRYGYTHPQKSL

-680 SQPDMQSEK
+680 PQSDMPSERVPIISVDPMDSQQ
-689 VAVVSVEP
+689 
-697 LASQR
+697 
-702 VRFAGHWIDTPLFR
+702 VRFNGQWVATPLIR
-716 RVDLP
+716 RANLP
-721 LGAVVTGPAIISEAH
+721 LGAVVAGPAIISESH

-742 PNWIATLLDQGEL
+742 PNWTATLLSQGEL
-755 LLESQTNP
+755 LLESQANP
-763 DRSHIVPTT
+763 DNSPIIAAA
-772 TNTDIEPDPIQLEI
+772 TDKEPDPIQLEI
-786 FNNHFAAIAKQMG
+786 FNNHFATIAQQMG

-841 MGETVQAIIAEQL
+841 MGETVRAIIAEQL
-854 GNSAGIHAGDVFV
+854 NNSDGIRAGDVFA

-880 ITVVTPVFNDDALLF
+880 ITVITPVFNDGDLLF

-905 IGGITPGSMPPF
+905 IGGIAPGSMPPF

-937 QSHEDTLLH
+937 QSHEDKLLQ
-946 ILGDHPFP
+946 ILDDHPFP
-954 SRTPEIN
+954 SRTPEVN

-971 NQQGVDDLQQ
+971 NQQGVNDLQQ

-1009 IEALADGV
+1009 IGDLANGV
-1017 YGHTD
+1017 YRHTD
-1022 FLDEHAAGHHE
+1022 FLDEHATGHHE
-1033 AQIKVTITVEC
+1033 AQIQVTITIEW

-1078 CLINEDIPLNAGIL
+1078 CLINEDIPLNAGVL

-1098 IPQCMLNPDDHE
+1098 IPRCMLNPDDHE
-1110 DPQQCPAIVGGN
+1110 DPRQCPAIVGGN

-1137 SLAAGSQGTMN
+1137 KLAAGSQGTMN
-1148 NLLFGDDNFGYYE
+1148 NLLFGDENFGYYE

-1166 AGATADTAGASAVH
+1166 AGATAKAPGACAVH

-1188 TDPEILERR
+1188 TDPEVLERR

-1203 EFSIRRDS
+1203 EFSIRRGS
-1211 GGKGKH
+1211 GGAGKH
-1217 AGGDGITRR
+1217 AGGDGVIRH

-1236 LLSSRRGEFTPAGKA
+1236 LLSNRRGEFTPAGMA
-1251 SGGNGKAGVN
+1251 GGGNGKAGAN

-1275 CEQCSV
+1275 CEQCTV
-1281 EAGDQITIKTPGGG
+1281 TAGDQITIKTPGGG
-1295 AWGDGV
+1295 AWGV
-1301 IEHGTE
+1301 E
-1307 AD
+1307 

>member
-1 VNAPQYEFSIDVGG
+1 MTAPQYEFSIDVGG

-24 SSTIKRHKLLSS
+24 TSIIKRHKLLSS
-36 GRTLGKIEKIAAK
+36 SHTLGKIKALAAE
-49 AIHDPLRVDDP
+49 AILDPLRVDDP

-65 GTQLSVINEKD
+65 GTQLSVIDGDTK
-76 AAGNNVNGIDD
+76 
-87 HTIRTIIA
+87 RTIIA
-95 SDTAGTLTLDSPLP
+95 SDSTGRLTLDSPLP
-109 TSVIGESYEIRTELS
+109 NSVIGQSYEIRAELS

-131 HLLGIPLNESLPPI
+131 HVLGIPLNESLPPI

-158 LTRTGAKTALVTT
+158 LTRTGSKTALVTT

-192 IQKTAPLI
+192 IQKTIPLI

-220 DRDQIRRQLAKLFS
+220 DRDQVRRQLARLFA

-253 EQVIAEIAN
+253 ERVIAEVAT
-262 EIPFASVSIS
+262 EFPFASVSIS
-272 SRVSPLIKIIPRADT
+272 SRVSPLIKMVPRADT

-297 LNNYLEQLRADLH
+297 LTNYLEQLRANLH
-310 VDSNMRF
+310 VDSNVRL

-322 GLIPADQFS
+322 GLIAADLFS

-356 EQAIGFDMGGTSTD
+356 KQAIGFDMGGTSTD
-370 VSRFSRTYEYEYE
+370 VSRFGGTYEYEYE
-383 TEKSGVRIVTP
+383 TIKSGVRIVTP

-407 ICRFDGIKLTV
+407 ICSFDGIKLTV

-441 DLNLIVGK
+441 DLNLILGK
-449 LSSANFP
+449 LPVAEFP
-456 IPLHKDAALAKLK
+456 IPLDKDAAVAKLK
-469 ELHSTIEVE
+469 ELHRTIEAE
-478 SYCNHDPIELA
+478 TCCQHDPIALA

-542 ILIHPDAGILSA
+542 ILIHPQAGILSA
-554 VGIGHAE
+554 VGIEQAE
-561 MTHQCQQGVYETL
+561 ITHQCQRGIYETL

-583 CSIHELACQ
+583 SSIQELASQ
-592 AIEAVKK
+592 AIKAVKE
-599 ADVSAHSIEVTVSS
+599 ADILEHRIEVTVSS
-613 EIRFTGVE
+613 EIRFAGVD
-621 QAIVIPLDTYT
+621 QAIVIPLVTSA
-632 ATETL
+632 ATDAL
-637 TDNLSANNLIS
+637 TDNLSANDLIS
-648 LFHIR
+648 QFHIQ
-653 HKQRYGYTHPDKSL
+653 HQQRYGYTHPHKSL

-680 SQPDMQSEK
+680 PQRDVQSKK
-689 VAVVSVEP
+689 VAVVSVDPTE
-697 LASQR
+697 SQR
-702 VRFAGHWIDTPLFR
+702 VRFDGQWVDTPLFR

-721 LGAVVTGPAIISEAH
+721 LGAVILGPAIISEPH

-742 PNWIATLLDQGEL
+742 PNWTATLLSQGEL
-755 LLESQTNP
+755 LLESQVSPNI
-763 DRSHIVPTT
+763 SHIVPTT
-772 TNTDIEPDPIQLEI
+772 TDTDIEPDPIQLEI

-841 MGETVQAIIAEQL
+841 MGETVRAIIAEQL
-854 GNSAGIHAGDVFV
+854 ADSEGIHAGDVFI

-880 ITVVTPVFNDDALLF
+880 ITVVTPVVNHDELLF

-905 IGGITPGSMPPF
+905 IGGIAPGSMPPF

-937 QSHEDTLLH
+937 QSHEDKLLH

-954 SRTPEIN
+954 SRTPEVN

-971 NQQGVDDLQQ
+971 NQQGVNDLQQ
-981 LLDTTGQQH
+981 LLNTTGQQQ

-1009 IEALADGV
+1009 IGALADGV
-1017 YGHTD
+1017 YSHTD

-1033 AQIKVTITVEC
+1033 AQIKATITVEG

-1078 CLINEDIPLNAGIL
+1078 CLINEDIPLNAGVL

-1098 IPQCMLNPDDHE
+1098 IPRCLLNPGDHE
-1110 DPQQCPAIVGGN
+1110 NPQQCPAIVGGN

-1166 AGATADTAGASAVH
+1166 AGATADAAGASAVH

-1188 TDPEILERR
+1188 TDPEVLERR
-1197 YPVRLD
+1197 YPVRLN
-1203 EFSIRRDS
+1203 EFSIRRGS
-1211 GGKGKH
+1211 GGAGKH
-1217 AGGDGITRR
+1217 AGGDGVIRH

-1236 LLSSRRGEFTPAGKA
+1236 LLSNRRGEFTPTGMAG
-1251 SGGNGKAGVN
+1251 GGNGKAGAN

-1281 EAGDQITIKTPGGG
+1281 AAGDQITIKTPGGG
-1295 AWGDGV
+1295 AWGV
-1301 IEHGTE
+1301 E
-1307 AD
+1307 

>member
-1 VNAPQYEFSIDVGG
+1 MTAPQYEFSIDVGG

-24 SSTIKRHKLLSS
+24 TSTIKRHKLLSS
-36 GRTLGKIEKIAAK
+36 SHTLGKIK
-49 AIHDPLRVDDP
+49 ALSAEAILDPLRVDDP

-65 GTQLSVINEKD
+65 GTQLSVI
-76 AAGNNVNGIDD
+76 DD
-87 HTIRTIIA
+87 DTKRTIIA
-95 SDTAGTLTLDSPLP
+95 SDSTGRLTLDSPLP
-109 TSVIGESYEIRTELS
+109 NSVIGQSYEIRAELS

-131 HLLGIPLNESLPPI
+131 HVLGIPLNESLPPI

-158 LTRTGAKTALVTT
+158 LTRTGSKTALVTT

-192 IQKTAPLI
+192 IQKTIPLI

-220 DRDQIRRQLAKLFS
+220 DRDQVRRQLARLFA

-253 EQVIAEIAN
+253 ERVIAEVAT
-262 EIPFASVSIS
+262 EFPFASVSIS
-272 SRVSPLIKIIPRADT
+272 SRVSPLIKMVPRADT

-297 LNNYLEQLRADLH
+297 LTNYLEQLRANLH
-310 VDSNMRF
+310 VDSNVRL

-322 GLIPADQFS
+322 GLIAADLFS

-356 EQAIGFDMGGTSTD
+356 KQAIGFDMGGTSTD
-370 VSRFSRTYEYEYE
+370 VSRFGGTYEYEYE
-383 TEKSGVRIVTP
+383 TIKSGVRIVTP

-407 ICRFDGIKLTV
+407 ICSFDGIKLTV

-441 DLNLIVGK
+441 DLNLILGK
-449 LSSANFP
+449 LPVAEFP
-456 IPLHKDAALAKLK
+456 IPLDKDAAVAKLK
-469 ELHSTIEVE
+469 ELHSTIEAE
-478 SYCNHDPIELA
+478 TCYQHDPIALA

-542 ILIHPDAGILSA
+542 ILIHPQAGILSA
-554 VGIGHAE
+554 VGIEQAE
-561 MTHQCQQGVYETL
+561 ITHQCQRGIYETL

-583 CSIHELACQ
+583 SSIQELASQ
-592 AIEAVKK
+592 AIKTVKA
-599 ADVSAHSIEVTVSS
+599 ADILEHRIEVTVSS
-613 EIRFTGVE
+613 EIRFTGVD
-621 QAIVIPLDTYT
+621 QAIVIPLVTSA
-632 ATETL
+632 ATDAL
-637 TDNLSANNLIS
+637 TDNLSANDLIS
-648 LFHIR
+648 QFHIR
-653 HKQRYGYTHPDKSL
+653 HQQRYGYTHPHKSL

-680 SQPDMQSEK
+680 PQPDVQSKK
-689 VAVVSVEP
+689 VAVVSVDPTE
-697 LASQR
+697 SQR
-702 VRFAGHWIDTPLFR
+702 VRFDGQWVDTPLFR

-721 LGAVVTGPAIISEAH
+721 LGAVIPGPAIISEPH

-742 PNWIATLLDQGEL
+742 PNWTATLLSQGEL
-755 LLESQTNP
+755 LLESQASPNI
-763 DRSHIVPTT
+763 SHIVPTT
-772 TNTDIEPDPIQLEI
+772 TDTDIEPDPIQLEI

-841 MGETVQAIIAEQL
+841 MGETVRAIIAEQL
-854 GNSAGIHAGDVFV
+854 DNSEGIHAGDVFI

-880 ITVVTPVFNDDALLF
+880 ITVVTPVFNHDELLF

-905 IGGITPGSMPPF
+905 IGGIAPGSMPPF

-937 QSHEDTLLH
+937 QSHEDKLLH

-954 SRTPEIN
+954 SRTPEVN

-971 NQQGVDDLQQ
+971 NQQGVNDLQQ
-981 LLDTTGQQH
+981 LLDTTGQQQ

-1009 IEALADGV
+1009 IGALADGV
-1017 YGHTD
+1017 YSHTD

-1033 AQIKVTITVEC
+1033 AQIQVAITVEG

-1078 CLINEDIPLNAGIL
+1078 CLINEDIPLNAGVL
-1092 KPVKIL
+1092 KPVRIL
-1098 IPQCMLNPDDHE
+1098 IPRCLLNPDDHE
-1110 DPQQCPAIVGGN
+1110 NPQQCPAIVGGN

-1166 AGATADTAGASAVH
+1166 AGATADAAGASAVH

-1188 TDPEILERR
+1188 TDPEVLERR
-1197 YPVRLD
+1197 YPVRLN
-1203 EFSIRRDS
+1203 EFSIRRGS
-1211 GGKGKH
+1211 GGAGKH
-1217 AGGDGITRR
+1217 AGGDGVIRH

-1236 LLSSRRGEFTPAGKA
+1236 LLSNRRGEFTPTGMAG
-1251 SGGNGKAGVN
+1251 GGNGKAGAN

-1281 EAGDQITIKTPGGG
+1281 AAGDQITIKTPGGG
-1295 AWGDGV
+1295 AWGV
-1301 IEHGTE
+1301 E
-1307 AD
+1307 